1 MNKQLFIWDLETY
14 PNFFLAVFKNIITKD
29 YHYFEISDR
38 KTDQIN
44 LKKFLNEQV
53 KGLIGFNNL
62 NFDYPVLHNTI
73 LKSNKLLTAQEIY
86 KEVETIINTKYSAI
100 WDNQIKIPQLDL
112 YRIWHYDNKNKSTS
126 LKWLEFAMRLPNV
139 EDLPYKPGTILTFD
153 QMDEIISYCKN
164 DIEATEKFYNLS
176 SKHIEIRKFYTQL
189 EGMNLINA
197 SEIKMSKEIFGK
209 YLSKEMNIDIK
220 TLSKL
225 RTERSEIDIKDI
237 IFDYLKFNDP
247 LNQEVLE
254 KFNSYKWIDTS
265 NMSDE
270 QSKKYSIS
278 FSKEYKNVIREYAEG
293 GLHSFGKAGIYES
306 DDDYILVD
314 VDFASY
320 YPHIS
325 FRNKLHPEHIPEPI
339 FSSIYEGFYKDR
351 KLYDKK
357 DPRNYVLKIILNGSY
372 GLSKDKYAFLYDP
385 KWQLAICINGQLM
398 LTLLTEKVFESCKIE
413 PTIIFENTDG
423 AMYRIHKSDYD
434 NLTKA
439 CKEVEEI
446 VNIPLEVQI
455 CKKIIARDV
464 NNYINIISDD
474 NIKFKGCFEIDRDYH
489 KNHSKRIVSIALGEY
504 FINNRS
510 IEETIFEHINIY
522 NTNSNSVFND
532 SINDKL
538 SNSFYENYGIY
549 DFCLGA
555 KMKGKNEL
563 VQRYWKGHQLM
574 EEPLSKMN
582 RYYVSNIGVE
592 LIKKLPPL
600 EKHYLTE
607 TDKYK
612 LKVDENQMNIFDI
625 IEDVKVDAED
635 RDENLEAGYKCTLFN
650 KYKEYNYD
658 LNYDYYIKEC
668 YNIIDKLK

>member
-1 MNKQLFIWDLETY
+1 MNKKLFIWDIETY
-14 PNFFLAVFKNIITKD
+14 PNFFLAVFKCIITGK
-29 YHYFEISDR
+29 YNYFEISDR
-38 KTDQIN
+38 KSDQIN

-86 KEVETIINTKYSAI
+86 KEVEIIINTKYSAI

-139 EDLPYKPGTILTFD
+139 EDLPYKPGTVLTFD

-209 YLSKEMNIDIK
+209 YLSKEMKIDIK
-220 TLSKL
+220 ELFKM
-225 RTERSEIDIKDI
+225 RTERSEVVIKDI

-247 LNQEVLE
+247 VNQEILD

-265 NMSDE
+265 NMSKE
-270 QSKKYSIS
+270 QAKKYAIS
-278 FSKEYKNVIREYAEG
+278 FSRPYKNVIREYAEG

-306 DDDYILVD
+306 DNDYILVD

-339 FSSIYEGFYKDR
+339 FSKIYEGFYKDR
-351 KLYDKK
+351 KNYDKK

-398 LTLLTEKVFESCKIE
+398 LTLLTEKVFDVIPEAL
-413 PTIIFENTDG
+413 IIFENTDG
-423 AMYRIHKSDYD
+423 AMYKIPRSKLDLL
-434 NLTKA
+434 NKA

-446 VNIPLEVQI
+446 VNIPLETQT
-455 CKKIIARDV
+455 CEKIIIRDV
-464 NNYINIISDD
+464 NNYINIISES
-474 NIKFKGCFEIDRDYH
+474 NIKFKGVFEIDRDYH
-489 KNHSKRIVSIALGEY
+489 KNHSKRIVSIALANY
-504 FINNRS
+504 FINNIS
-510 IEETIFEHINIY
+510 VEDTIY
-522 NTNSNSVFND
+522 NHLNKT
-532 SINDKL
+532 KY
-538 SNSFYENYGIY
+538 SFAENYDIY

-555 KMKGKNEL
+555 KMKGQNEL
-563 VQRYWKGHQLM
+563 VQRYWKGYDLI
-574 EEPLSKMN
+574 EDPLSKMN
-582 RYYVSNIGVE
+582 RYYISNVGVE

-600 EKHYLTE
+600 EKHHLTE

-612 LKVDENQMNIFDI
+612 LKFDPNQMNIFDI
-625 IEDVKVDAED
+625 IEDVKVDATD